1 VLPGNGSD
9 LAMLEL
15 KAINIRYGLVTAV
28 RDVSMTIGQGEL
40 IALLGANGAGKTS
53 TLNAISGVV
62 PLVKGE
68 IIFNGDVVTG
78 TGPIGMAS
86 KGIIQVPEGR
96 RIFPFLTVLDN
107 LKVGAY
113 LQKDKKTI
121 SKNMERVITLFPVL
135 KEKLNQKGK
144 ELSGGQQQMLAVGRA
159 LMANPR
165 LLMMDE
171 PSLGLSPLLTQT
183 LAKQIREINKE
194 GTTILLVEQ
203 NARMGLTL
211 ARRGYVL
218 INGQVALQGDSTEL
232 ICNDQVKKAYLGG

>member
-1 VLPGNGSD
+1 
-9 LAMLEL
+9 MLEL

-53 TLNAISGVV
+53 ILNAISGVV
-62 PLVKGE
+62 PLVVGE
-68 IIFNGDVVTG
+68 IIFNGDVITG

-113 LQKDKKTI
+113 LQKDNRII
-121 SKNMERVITLFPVL
+121 SKNMERVMTLFPVL

>member
-1 VLPGNGSD
+1 
-9 LAMLEL
+9 MLEL
-15 KAINIRYGLVTAV
+15 KAIDIRYGLVTAV

-53 TLNAISGVV
+53 VLNAISGVV
-62 PLVKGE
+62 PLVVGE
-68 IIFNGDVVTG
+68 IIFNGDVITG

-113 LQKDKKTI
+113 LQKDNRII
-121 SKNMERVITLFPVL
+121 SKNMERVMTLFPVL

-211 ARRGYVL
+211 ASRGYVL
-218 INGQVALQGDSTEL
+218 VNGQVALQGDSTDL
-232 ICNDQVKKAYLGG
+232 VCNDQVKKAYIGG

>member
-159 LMANPR
+159 LMDNPR

>member
-1 VLPGNGSD
+1 
-9 LAMLEL
+9 MLEL

>member
-1 VLPGNGSD
+1 MLPGNGSD

>member
-1 VLPGNGSD
+1 MLPGNGSD

-15 KAINIRYGLVTAV
+15 KAIEIRYGLVTAV

-53 TLNAISGVV
+53 VLNAISGVV
-62 PLVKGE
+62 PLVVGE
-68 IIFNGDVVTG
+68 IIFNGDVITG

-113 LQKDKKTI
+113 LQKDNRII
-121 SKNMERVITLFPVL
+121 SKNMERVMTLFPVL

-211 ARRGYVL
+211 ASRGYVL
-218 INGQVALQGDSTEL
+218 VNGQVALQGDSTDL
-232 ICNDQVKKAYLGG
+232 VCNDQVKKAYLGG